1 MKKLIDDKIIF
12 RSIVTKKL
20 SKKEIKKIC
29 SLKDKQ
35 WRFGIKSQI
44 KWFEDNVKKNDYH
57 NLFYVKSKLVGYTLL
72 RKRTCLIG
80 NLNKKD
86 KYILFD
92 TMVIDKSYRK
102 KKLSNLL
109 MNFNNKVIK
118 KLGFFSFLICKDE
131 LVNFYFKNK
140 WKILHKKKFFIADKL
155 HSLNG
160 MIYNKLHLDKKTVFY
175 TNS

>member
-1 MKKLIDDKIIF
+1 MKKLIDDKIIL

-20 SKKEIKKIC
+20 SKKAIKKIC

-102 KKLSNLL
+102 KKT
-109 MNFNNKVIK
+109 FKFI
-118 KLGFFSFLICKDE
+118 DE
-131 LVNFYFKNK
+131 F
-140 WKILHKKKFFIADKL
+140 
-155 HSLNG
+155 
-160 MIYNKLHLDKKTVFY
+160 
-175 TNS
+175 

>member
-44 KWFEDNVKKNDYH
+44 KWFEDNVKKYDYH
-57 NLFYVKSKLVGYTLL
+57 TLFYVKSKLVGYSLL

-92 TMVIDKSYRK
+92 TMVIDNNYRK

-109 MNFNNKVIK
+109 MDFNNKVIK
-118 KLGFFSFLICKDE
+118 KLGLFSFLVCKDE
-131 LVNFYFKNK
+131 LVNFYLKNK
-140 WKILHKKKFFIADKL
+140 WKILDKKKFFIADKL

-160 MIYNKLHLDKKTVFY
+160 MIYNKFHFKKKIVFY
-175 TNS
+175 VHS

>member
-1 MKKLIDDKIIF
+1 MKKLIDNKIILK
-12 RSIVTKKL
+12 SIVTKKL

-29 SLKDKQ
+29 SLKNKQ

-57 NLFYVKSKLVGYTLL
+57 NLLYVKSKLIGYTLL
-72 RKRTCLIG
+72 RKRTYLIG
-80 NLNKKD
+80 NLNKKNG
-86 KYILFD
+86 YILFD
-92 TMVIDKSYRK
+92 AMVIDKSYRK
-102 KKLSNLL
+102 KKLSSLL

-118 KLGFFSFLICKDE
+118 KLGLFSFLICKDE
-131 LVNFYFKNK
+131 LVDFYFKNK

-160 MIYNKLHLDKKTVFY
+160 MIYNKLHLNKKIVFY
-175 TNS
+175 INS

>member
-1 MKKLIDDKIIF
+1 M
-12 RSIVTKKL
+12 
-20 SKKEIKKIC
+20 
-29 SLKDKQ
+29 
-35 WRFGIKSQI
+35 
-44 KWFEDNVKKNDYH
+44 
-57 NLFYVKSKLVGYTLL
+57 FYVKSKLVGYTLL

-92 TMVIDKSYRK
+92 TMVLDKSYRK
-102 KKLSNLL
+102 KKHSNLL

-118 KLGFFSFLICKDE
+118 KLGLFSFLICKDE
-131 LVNFYFKNK
+131 LVNFYLKNK

-160 MIYNKLHLDKKTVFY
+160 MIYNKLHLDKKIVFY
-175 TNS
+175 INS